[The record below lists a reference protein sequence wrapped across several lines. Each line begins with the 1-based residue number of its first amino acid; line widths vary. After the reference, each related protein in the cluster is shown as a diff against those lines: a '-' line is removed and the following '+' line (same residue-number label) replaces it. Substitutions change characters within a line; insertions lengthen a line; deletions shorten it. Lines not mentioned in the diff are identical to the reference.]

1 MSPTVLLL
9 LVLAQ
14 PEPLPKREPADRPDG
29 PPVVSAK
36 GWAVADGR
44 TGVILA
50 SSDPPAPVAIASV
63 SKIMTAWLVLKLA
76 AGDPKVMDET
86 VTFSTKAFQTGG
98 TSAKL
103 KAGEKVSVR
112 DMLHGLLL
120 PSGNDAAVALAE
132 HFGSRVHNGEGAEKA
147 PFDVFVAAMNRE
159 AAALKMT
166 GTRYLDPHGLGLNK
180 STPRDLAV
188 LAAAALKNDAFRA
201 IVAARRHSCT
211 ATAAD
216 GTTRTVVWDNTN
228 RLLGI
233 EGYDGVK
240 TGTTTA
246 AGYCLVGSA
255 RRDGEHR
262 IVVVLGAT
270 SNDSRYEDAR
280 NLFRW
285 GWQLRPT
292 P

>member
-1 MSPTVLLL
+1 MTPTVLLL

-14 PEPLPKREPADRPDG
+14 PEPLPPRAPPDRPDG

-44 TGVILA
+44 TGAILA
-50 SSDPPAPVAIASV
+50 SADPPAPLAIASTT
-63 SKIMTAWLVLKLA
+63 KIMTAWLVLTLA
-76 AGDPKVMDET
+76 AADPKVLDET
-86 VTFSTKAFQTGG
+86 VAFSAKAFQTGG
-98 TSAKL
+98 TSSKL
-103 KAGEKVSVR
+103 RVGEKLPVR
-112 DMLHGLLL
+112 DLLYGLLL

-132 HFGSRVHNGEGAEKA
+132 HFGERLRGPEKTDRTA
-147 PFDVFVAAMNRE
+147 FEEFVAAMNRE
-159 AAALKMT
+159 AGELEMT
-166 GTRYLDPHGLGLNK
+166 NTSYIEPNGLGNNR

-188 LAAAALKNDAFRA
+188 LAAAALKNDTFRR
-201 IVAARRHSCT
+201 IVATRRHST
-211 ATAAD
+211 TVTAAD

-233 EGYDGVK
+233 EGYYGVK
-240 TGTTTA
+240 TGTTNA

-255 RRDGEHR
+255 RQDGEQR

-270 SNDSRYEDAR
+270 SNDARYVDAR

-285 GWQLRPT
+285 SWQLGGKR
-292 P
+292 